1 MKIIIPGDLEKARK
15 KKLRPLQ
22 FTCPDCECIF
32 VADNNEYELSS
43 QWESGPYATCPCC
56 GRKNVVYRCCGT
68 VAEFPYYLNE
78 CALMEVE

>member
-1 MKIIIPGDLEKARK
+1 MEIIIPGDLEKARK

-32 VADNNEYELSS
+32 VADNSEYEWSS

-56 GRKNVVYRCCGT
+56 GRKNIDYNT
-68 VAEFPYYLNE
+68 KAEFPYYLKE